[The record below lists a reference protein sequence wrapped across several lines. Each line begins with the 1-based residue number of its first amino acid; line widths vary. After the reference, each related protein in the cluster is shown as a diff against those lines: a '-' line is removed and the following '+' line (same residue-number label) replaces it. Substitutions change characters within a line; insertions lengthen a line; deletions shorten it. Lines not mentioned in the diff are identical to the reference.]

1 MAALLQLFGSSGESA
16 AALRSNGISA
26 WNIVTITMIDQ
37 FLLFYFV
44 LQIILKIDKELYS
57 PSQQICTGT

>member
-16 AALRSNGISA
+16 ISA
-26 WNIVTITMIDQ
+26 WNTVTITMINQ

-44 LQIILKIDKELYS
+44 LQIILKINKELYS